1 MERTN
6 EQKINK
12 EIAVITRKQWKRMTT
27 LKQY

>member
-6 EQKINK
+6 EQKMNK

>member
-12 EIAVITRKQWKRMTT
+12 KIAVITRKQWKRMTT